1 MVLHAPYCAG
11 QGNAVFYGASS
22 NSIGVSF
29 IDANLS
35 PSTRALIVADL
46 QVCLQEWG
54 KQTQFR
60 LGANDPAF
68 VAHLDNPKTCPHY
81 PDELNFPNHVINS
94 PNGFALQI
102 PKKLSDAY
110 TNAFTFAAANSNAVT
125 AAHDFVAF
133 VSSSNFFS
141 TVTSNTI
148 HNYILVKEMPR
159 QYYQAEFSGIV
170 EGLFQYL
177 KYYPPSLLGFYCST
191 NGPGTNNLYLRLP
204 AKTNPGYGY
213 DEWDGFPA
221 IWHDN
226 KWKICLGYEWIP

>member
-1 MVLHAPYCAG
+1 MCLG
-11 QGNAVFYGASS
+11 QNCSIQWRV
-22 NSIGVSF
+22 NSINVAFSDQNLAS
-29 IDANLS
+29 DAR
-35 PSTRALIVADL
+35 TAIVADL
-46 QVCLQEWG
+46 QNCFQGWAANAEIMLRIKDESSGYMYYGTRNPYYGNGVDFPRNIITLA
-54 KQTQFR
+54 
-60 LGANDPAF
+60 LGG
-68 VAHLDNPKTCPHY
+68 V
-81 PDELNFPNHVINS
+81 
-94 PNGFALQI
+94 ALQI
-102 PKKLSDAY
+102 PKDLSDAY
-110 TNAFTFAAANSNAVT
+110 TNAFAFAAANSNAVA

-133 VSSSNFFS
+133 VSSS
-141 TVTSNTI
+141 
-148 HNYILVKEMPR
+148 LVKEMPR

-170 EGLFQYL
+170 EGLFQYP